1 MKKAVMIFSI
11 TVLTVFSMWVAYD
24 MSALLIQS
32 PTYENGIANLMV
44 NDTMEKTGAINAVT
58 AIVFDF
64 RGYDTLGESFVLF
77 TAVSGASVILRKHKK
92 AKGGH

>member
-1 MKKAVMIFSI
+1 MKKAVIWFSI
-11 TVLTVFSMWVAYD
+11 TVLVVFSIYVSLN
-24 MSALLIQS
+24 MSQVLVES
-32 PTYENGIANLMV
+32 PTYEGIANLIV
-44 NDTMEKTGAINAVT
+44 NDTMERTGAINTVT
-58 AIVFDF
+58 AVVFDF

>member
-1 MKKAVMIFSI
+1 MKRAVMLFSI
-11 TVLTVFSMWVAYD
+11 TVLTIFSLWVAYD
-24 MSALLIQS
+24 LSKLP
-32 PTYENGIANLMV
+32 PTYDNGIANLMV
-44 NDTMEKTGAINAVT
+44 EDTMEKTGAINAVT

-77 TAVSGASVILRKHKK
+77 TAVSGATVILRKHKK